1 MEWQQSSVDYE
12 SAFSEAQKWIEAVTQ
27 KRFGSSNFRSSLE
40 NGVLLCDLI
49 NNIKPGIIKK
59 LNRLSTPIAG
69 LDNLNIFLKACGV
82 VGLNQAQL
90 FHPGDLQDLSTRVTV
105 KHQESS
111 RRLKNVLITLYWLSR
126 KAYADPFYNGPYL
139 KLKAFEGLLGK
150 TLHKALEDYTS
161 LQGSARNGWY
171 SEKEELL
178 PLTGHKREDSLD
190 SLDSLDSRTYST
202 SSDTI
207 LKGSSEGCGSDPE
220 ADLSFTMSESKEY
233 RRSLVVTPKTTTQFN
248 QFLPS
253 RDKQSGHVPAP
264 LRKKRVERNDDNRQ
278 SWGAPLY
285 TDEDGNFA
293 SQVRAGSD
301 PSSVTDLKSQ
311 SPHLSRA
318 YDYESTDSDVDRPDP
333 DVVLD
338 DLASRRFH
346 SPTPLAPTN
355 FAIPIHPLGA
365 AAIPRTNRPRVT
377 VTNAPQQTL
386 TRLSTQSQTYTRPGS
401 AGLCIYDDSEE
412 DDDEFGYADPVQDD
426 LYARK
431 VGLTP
436 QPSANLYFDQFLPKF
451 WTQEEDAHIKKIKLG
466 SQRRPWYRKIQGF
479 RSVSHPRSGSSSE
492 DSDGDINP
500 WHSLPSLSRTQSE
513 PPPSHSHSPEG
524 HTHSSLTTTASSQT
538 QPLMVAYQSVGLPRI
553 EAPDFWPRPDPTSGP
568 RLLKCEKHTLLGREH
583 PNDPYNVSAD
593 ILPDL
598 ENDDMFT
605 RRTKTFQSSDDLAK
619 LKYGHFLV
627 PRRRPATDV
636 TVVTPHREGEPVYP
650 DIEKD
655 DVVFRRVQQ
664 QIHQRPLSGAP
675 DNYHPVPIPEP
686 WTLPPKLQAKLM
698 CAPYEPTQRQPKPAT
713 KPEVQLKTD
722 DMLLRKLKA
731 LNTQGIANPGA
742 SQNVA
747 VTQKGPSFPSSC
759 SEEDLQKWQ
768 AIREASRVRY
778 RKRLMV
784 ERLLQE
790 TSSTDGSQSVSDIT
804 EQMNL
809 SNLSRE
815 LRFEELRKMREQMK
829 ENEEQWQDDLSRW
842 KNKRRSVN
850 SDIVKKKEERDQID
864 QITSTSSSRRSKTFS
879 EMQDERESRGQS
891 NRNSFNFSSDD
902 VFEEPVPRRRTL
914 QQRSYTIDTPYA
926 PTDKPSAPSVPS
938 LMEEEPVA
946 GTLASDQTDL
956 PTKRDYSSTRNTTNS
971 VQESQTT
978 TRSLL
983 DDPAPVISGSN
994 TSLLKP
1000 ISPIKPTSESKRS
1013 TTSTVLNSSQQSKSI
1028 NSTTPVETNSS
1039 SISFVSKT
1047 SSMETKQPG
1056 SDRVSA
1062 FLPKSYQRSDSSRL
1076 TSVVTPRPFGTQA
1089 NRVTSLPRTFMV
1101 EDSHKRMNGEKDSLK
1116 KPAVPSRYAQFAT
1129 EDENLS
1135 QGSPVQSSNEEEE
1148 EERSAAQTP
1157 SPVPPVNRVT
1167 PLSPPNEVRQG
1178 DYSDMRISLNQKPNS
1193 SQDFGLQTNWDSTGV
1208 RVQSVVP
1215 GSPAE
1220 HCQVKVGDEVLTVNG
1235 HRVADMSYNEWKN
1248 SMDEALKQGALLMD
1262 VRRQGR
1268 NSWGRDQPSLPFK
1281 SHKTINLTSLD
1292 PLGSSEKR
1300 LSANLDFTSHQKD
1313 TIVKTVN
1320 VSSQS
1325 ANNYGSNGMNGGFSE
1340 DSETV
1345 NNKESISL
1353 KNLKRRSEFF
1363 EQGSAGLSVSSL
1375 VYLCG
1380 GSETATSNL
1389 PMPSITTSSTR
1400 WSLDPEDE
1408 RRRQEKWQKEQ
1419 ERLLQEKY
1427 KKDQEKL
1434 EEEWKKA
1441 QKDFTSNSK
1450 NEKYETEV
1458 QEASRL
1464 AQEEERK
1471 RRDQERQHLEEE
1483 RRKREEQQRLEQ
1495 ERKKR
1500 EEEVRLRQEAER
1512 KRREAERRQQEEQDK
1527 VDTFG
1532 YTNAYRELS
1541 YSHRS
1546 LSKSTPE
1553 LDEAKPD
1560 IKGVYSRHRGLAS
1573 WLLEEELRRKKNRQ
1587 LTASELELERRNIV
1601 NAMKYRNPERAGSLS
1616 EVGKDYKK
1624 EPQSYAEVERQQIIQ
1639 EMKKKTP
1646 LNTDSSWIRQQSLS
1660 SNTAKQPANLPMR
1673 RGESLDNLD
1682 VPCSSWRSSWAPGST
1697 SSIPDYSRPYS
1708 ALSSSSS
1715 NHSGRPGSAAFQTS
1729 QSMSS
1734 FRQSWSPSTPP
1745 TATSPD
1751 PESKAPLRNKSVSGR
1766 KICSFCN
1773 TPLGKGAAMII
1784 ESLGLCFHLTC
1795 FKCIGCKSE
1804 LGGSEAG
1811 AEVRIRNQ
1819 QLYCNTCYMRLKTG
1833 QPTAM

>member
-1 MEWQQSSVDYE
+1 MDRGSHSEEVWEQSFPEFSREWSSV
-12 SAFSEAQKWIEAVTQ
+12 V
-27 KRFGSSNFRSSLE
+27 
-40 NGVLLCDLI
+40 LI

-82 VGLNQAQL
+82 LGLNQAQL
-90 FHPGDLQDLSTRVTV
+90 FHPGDLQDLSTRGTV
-105 KHQESS
+105 KYQESS
-111 RRLKNVLITLYWLSR
+111 RRLKNVLITLYWLGR
-126 KAYADPFYNGPYL
+126 KAYADPLYNGPYL

-150 TLHKALEDYTS
+150 TLYKALEDYTS

-178 PLTGHKREDSLD
+178 LLTGHKREDSLD
-190 SLDSLDSRTYST
+190 SLDSLDSRTYSI
-202 SSDTI
+202 SSDTT

-253 RDKQSGHVPAP
+253 KDKQSGHVPAP

-293 SQVRAGSD
+293 
-301 PSSVTDLKSQ
+301 
-311 SPHLSRA
+311 
-318 YDYESTDSDVDRPDP
+318 
-333 DVVLD
+333 
-338 DLASRRFH
+338 
-346 SPTPLAPTN
+346 
-355 FAIPIHPLGA
+355 
-365 AAIPRTNRPRVT
+365 
-377 VTNAPQQTL
+377 
-386 TRLSTQSQTYTRPGS
+386 
-401 AGLCIYDDSEE
+401 
-412 DDDEFGYADPVQDD
+412 
-426 LYARK
+426 
-431 VGLTP
+431 
-436 QPSANLYFDQFLPKF
+436 
-451 WTQEEDAHIKKIKLG
+451 
-466 SQRRPWYRKIQGF
+466 
-479 RSVSHPRSGSSSE
+479 
-492 DSDGDINP
+492 
-500 WHSLPSLSRTQSE
+500 
-513 PPPSHSHSPEG
+513 
-524 HTHSSLTTTASSQT
+524 
-538 QPLMVAYQSVGLPRI
+538 
-553 EAPDFWPRPDPTSGP
+553 
-568 RLLKCEKHTLLGREH
+568 
-583 PNDPYNVSAD
+583 
-593 ILPDL
+593 
-598 ENDDMFT
+598 
-605 RRTKTFQSSDDLAK
+605 
-619 LKYGHFLV
+619 
-627 PRRRPATDV
+627 
-636 TVVTPHREGEPVYP
+636 
-650 DIEKD
+650 
-655 DVVFRRVQQ
+655 
-664 QIHQRPLSGAP
+664 
-675 DNYHPVPIPEP
+675 
-686 WTLPPKLQAKLM
+686 
-698 CAPYEPTQRQPKPAT
+698 
-713 KPEVQLKTD
+713 
-722 DMLLRKLKA
+722 
-731 LNTQGIANPGA
+731 
-742 SQNVA
+742 
-747 VTQKGPSFPSSC
+747 
-759 SEEDLQKWQ
+759 
-768 AIREASRVRY
+768 
-778 RKRLMV
+778 
-784 ERLLQE
+784 RLLQE
-790 TSSTDGSQSVSDIT
+790 ASSTDGSQSVGDIT

-809 SNLSRE
+809 SNLNRE

-829 ENEEQWQDDLSRW
+829 ENEEQWQNDLSRW
-842 KNKRRSVN
+842 KSKRRSVN
-850 SDIVKKKEERDQID
+850 SDIVKKKEEREEID
-864 QITSTSSSRRSKTFS
+864 QITSTSNFRRSKTFS
-879 EMQDERESRGQS
+879 EMQDERESRGQT

-938 LMEEEPVA
+938 LMEEEPIA
-946 GTLASDQTDL
+946 GTLASEQTDL
-956 PTKRDYSSTRNTTNS
+956 PTKRDNSGTRYTTNS

-978 TRSLL
+978 TQSLL

-1000 ISPIKPTSESKRS
+1000 TSPIKPTASKR
-1013 TTSTVLNSSQQSKSI
+1013 TITSTVLNSSQQSKSI
-1028 NSTTPVETNSS
+1028 DSTKPVENNSS
-1039 SISFVSKT
+1039 SISFVNKT

-1056 SDRVSA
+1056 SDQVSA
-1062 FLPKSYQRSDSSRL
+1062 FLPRSYRGSDSSRL

-1101 EDSHKRMNGEKDSLK
+1101 EDSHKRMNGERDSLK
-1116 KPAVPSRYAQFAT
+1116 KPAVPSRYAQFAL

-1157 SPVPPVNRVT
+1157 SPVPPINRVS
-1167 PLSPPNEVRQG
+1167 PLSTPNEG

-1208 RVQSVVP
+1208 RVLSVVP

-1248 SMDEALKQGALLMD
+1248 SMDVALKQGSLLMD
-1262 VRRQGR
+1262 VRRQGG
-1268 NSWGRDQPSLPFK
+1268 NNWGRDQPSLPFK

-1313 TIVKTVN
+1313 TIVQTVN

-1325 ANNYGSNGMNGGFSE
+1325 ANNYGSNGMNGGFRE
-1340 DSETV
+1340 DSETK

-1363 EQGSAGLSVSSL
+1363 EQGSTGLSVSSL

-1380 GSETATSNL
+1380 GSETEISNL
-1389 PMPSITTSSTR
+1389 PVPSITTSSTR
-1400 WSLDPEDE
+1400 WSWDQEDE

-1441 QKDFTSNSK
+1441 QKDFALSSK

-1471 RRDQERQHLEEE
+1471 RREQERQHLEEE
-1483 RRKREEQQRLEQ
+1483 RRKREAQQRLED

-1512 KRREAERRQQEEQDK
+1512 KRREEERRQQEEQDK
-1527 VDTFG
+1527 MDTFG

-1553 LDEAKPD
+1553 LDEPKPD
-1560 IKGVYSRHRGLAS
+1560 IKGVYSRHRGLAG
-1573 WLLEEELRRKKNRQ
+1573 WLLEEELRRKNSHQ
-1587 LTASELELERRNIV
+1587 VTANELELERRNIV

-1624 EPQSYAEVERQQIIQ
+1624 EPQSYAEVERQQII
-1639 EMKKKTP
+1639 EDMKKKTP

-1660 SNTAKQPANLPMR
+1660 SNTAKQPVNLAMR

-1682 VPCSSWRSSWAPGST
+1682 VPRPSWRSSWAPGST

-1734 FRQSWSPSTPP
+1734 LRQSWSPSTPP
-1745 TATSPD
+1745 SATSPD
-1751 PESKAPLRNKSVSGR
+1751 PESKAPPRNKSVSGR
-1766 KICSFCN
+1766 KICSFCK

>member
-1 MEWQQSSVDYE
+1 MDWRQQSSVDYE
-12 SAFSEAQKWIEAVTQ
+12 SAFSEAQRWIEAVTQ
-27 KRFGSSNFRSSLE
+27 KRFGSSHFRSSLE

-82 VGLNQAQL
+82 LGLNQAQL
-90 FHPGDLQDLSTRVTV
+90 FHPGDLQDLSTRGTV
-105 KHQESS
+105 KYQESS
-111 RRLKNVLITLYWLSR
+111 RRLKNVLITLYWLGR
-126 KAYADPFYNGPYL
+126 KAYADPLYNGPYL

-150 TLHKALEDYTS
+150 TLYKALEDYTS

-178 PLTGHKREDSLD
+178 LLTGHKREDSLD
-190 SLDSLDSRTYST
+190 SLDSLDSRTYSI
-202 SSDTI
+202 SSDTT

-253 RDKQSGHVPAP
+253 KDKQSGHVPAP

-293 SQVRAGSD
+293 
-301 PSSVTDLKSQ
+301 
-311 SPHLSRA
+311 
-318 YDYESTDSDVDRPDP
+318 
-333 DVVLD
+333 
-338 DLASRRFH
+338 
-346 SPTPLAPTN
+346 
-355 FAIPIHPLGA
+355 
-365 AAIPRTNRPRVT
+365 
-377 VTNAPQQTL
+377 
-386 TRLSTQSQTYTRPGS
+386 
-401 AGLCIYDDSEE
+401 
-412 DDDEFGYADPVQDD
+412 
-426 LYARK
+426 
-431 VGLTP
+431 
-436 QPSANLYFDQFLPKF
+436 
-451 WTQEEDAHIKKIKLG
+451 
-466 SQRRPWYRKIQGF
+466 
-479 RSVSHPRSGSSSE
+479 
-492 DSDGDINP
+492 
-500 WHSLPSLSRTQSE
+500 
-513 PPPSHSHSPEG
+513 
-524 HTHSSLTTTASSQT
+524 
-538 QPLMVAYQSVGLPRI
+538 
-553 EAPDFWPRPDPTSGP
+553 
-568 RLLKCEKHTLLGREH
+568 
-583 PNDPYNVSAD
+583 
-593 ILPDL
+593 
-598 ENDDMFT
+598 
-605 RRTKTFQSSDDLAK
+605 
-619 LKYGHFLV
+619 
-627 PRRRPATDV
+627 
-636 TVVTPHREGEPVYP
+636 
-650 DIEKD
+650 
-655 DVVFRRVQQ
+655 
-664 QIHQRPLSGAP
+664 
-675 DNYHPVPIPEP
+675 
-686 WTLPPKLQAKLM
+686 
-698 CAPYEPTQRQPKPAT
+698 
-713 KPEVQLKTD
+713 
-722 DMLLRKLKA
+722 
-731 LNTQGIANPGA
+731 
-742 SQNVA
+742 
-747 VTQKGPSFPSSC
+747 
-759 SEEDLQKWQ
+759 
-768 AIREASRVRY
+768 
-778 RKRLMV
+778 
-784 ERLLQE
+784 RLLQE
-790 TSSTDGSQSVSDIT
+790 ASSTDGSQSVGDIT

-809 SNLSRE
+809 SNLNRE

-829 ENEEQWQDDLSRW
+829 ENEEQWQNDLSRW
-842 KNKRRSVN
+842 KSKRRSVN
-850 SDIVKKKEERDQID
+850 SDIVKKKEEREEID
-864 QITSTSSSRRSKTFS
+864 QITSTSNFRRSKTFS
-879 EMQDERESRGQS
+879 EMQDERESRGQT

-938 LMEEEPVA
+938 LMEEEPIA
-946 GTLASDQTDL
+946 GTLASEQTDL
-956 PTKRDYSSTRNTTNS
+956 PTKRDNSGTRYTTNS

-978 TRSLL
+978 TQSLL

-1000 ISPIKPTSESKRS
+1000 TSPIKPTASKR
-1013 TTSTVLNSSQQSKSI
+1013 TITSTVLNSSQQSKSI
-1028 NSTTPVETNSS
+1028 DSTKPVENNSS
-1039 SISFVSKT
+1039 SISFVNKT

-1056 SDRVSA
+1056 SDQVSA
-1062 FLPKSYQRSDSSRL
+1062 FLPRSYRGSDSSRL

-1101 EDSHKRMNGEKDSLK
+1101 EDSHKRMNGERDSLK
-1116 KPAVPSRYAQFAT
+1116 KPAVPSRYAQFAL

-1157 SPVPPVNRVT
+1157 SPVPPINRVS
-1167 PLSPPNEVRQG
+1167 PLSTPNEG

-1208 RVQSVVP
+1208 RVLSVVP

-1248 SMDEALKQGALLMD
+1248 SMDVALKQGSLLMD
-1262 VRRQGR
+1262 VRRQGG
-1268 NSWGRDQPSLPFK
+1268 NS
-1281 SHKTINLTSLD
+1281 
-1292 PLGSSEKR
+1292 SSEKR

-1313 TIVKTVN
+1313 TIVQTVN

-1325 ANNYGSNGMNGGFSE
+1325 ANNYGSNGMNGGFRE
-1340 DSETV
+1340 DSETK

-1363 EQGSAGLSVSSL
+1363 EQGSTGLSVSSL

-1380 GSETATSNL
+1380 GSETEISNL
-1389 PMPSITTSSTR
+1389 PVPSITTSSTR
-1400 WSLDPEDE
+1400 WSWDQEDE

-1441 QKDFTSNSK
+1441 QKDFALSSK

-1471 RRDQERQHLEEE
+1471 RREQERQHLEEE
-1483 RRKREEQQRLEQ
+1483 RRKREAQQRLED

-1512 KRREAERRQQEEQDK
+1512 KRREEERRQQEEQDK
-1527 VDTFG
+1527 MDTFG

-1553 LDEAKPD
+1553 LDEPKPD
-1560 IKGVYSRHRGLAS
+1560 IKGVYSRHRGLAG
-1573 WLLEEELRRKKNRQ
+1573 WLLEEELRRKNSHQ
-1587 LTASELELERRNIV
+1587 VTANELELERRNIV

-1624 EPQSYAEVERQQIIQ
+1624 EPQSYAEVERQQII
-1639 EMKKKTP
+1639 EDMKKKTP

-1660 SNTAKQPANLPMR
+1660 SNTAKQPVNLAMR

-1682 VPCSSWRSSWAPGST
+1682 VPRPSWRSSWAPGST

-1734 FRQSWSPSTPP
+1734 LRQSWSPSTPP
-1745 TATSPD
+1745 SATSPD
-1751 PESKAPLRNKSVSGR
+1751 PESKAPPRNKSVSGR
-1766 KICSFCN
+1766 KICSFCK

>member
-1 MEWQQSSVDYE
+1 MDWRQQSSVDYE
-12 SAFSEAQKWIEAVTQ
+12 SAFSEAQRWIEAVTQ
-27 KRFGSSNFRSSLE
+27 KRFGSSHFRSSLE

-82 VGLNQAQL
+82 LGLNQAQL
-90 FHPGDLQDLSTRVTV
+90 FHPGDLQDLSTRGTV
-105 KHQESS
+105 KYQESS
-111 RRLKNVLITLYWLSR
+111 RRLKNVLITLYWLGR
-126 KAYADPFYNGPYL
+126 KAYADPLYNGPYL

-150 TLHKALEDYTS
+150 TLYKALEDYTS

-178 PLTGHKREDSLD
+178 LLTGHKREDSLD
-190 SLDSLDSRTYST
+190 SLDSLDSRTYSI
-202 SSDTI
+202 SSDTT

-253 RDKQSGHVPAP
+253 KDKQSGHVPAP

-293 SQVRAGSD
+293 
-301 PSSVTDLKSQ
+301 
-311 SPHLSRA
+311 
-318 YDYESTDSDVDRPDP
+318 
-333 DVVLD
+333 
-338 DLASRRFH
+338 
-346 SPTPLAPTN
+346 
-355 FAIPIHPLGA
+355 
-365 AAIPRTNRPRVT
+365 
-377 VTNAPQQTL
+377 
-386 TRLSTQSQTYTRPGS
+386 
-401 AGLCIYDDSEE
+401 
-412 DDDEFGYADPVQDD
+412 
-426 LYARK
+426 
-431 VGLTP
+431 
-436 QPSANLYFDQFLPKF
+436 
-451 WTQEEDAHIKKIKLG
+451 
-466 SQRRPWYRKIQGF
+466 
-479 RSVSHPRSGSSSE
+479 
-492 DSDGDINP
+492 
-500 WHSLPSLSRTQSE
+500 
-513 PPPSHSHSPEG
+513 
-524 HTHSSLTTTASSQT
+524 
-538 QPLMVAYQSVGLPRI
+538 
-553 EAPDFWPRPDPTSGP
+553 
-568 RLLKCEKHTLLGREH
+568 
-583 PNDPYNVSAD
+583 
-593 ILPDL
+593 
-598 ENDDMFT
+598 
-605 RRTKTFQSSDDLAK
+605 
-619 LKYGHFLV
+619 
-627 PRRRPATDV
+627 
-636 TVVTPHREGEPVYP
+636 
-650 DIEKD
+650 
-655 DVVFRRVQQ
+655 
-664 QIHQRPLSGAP
+664 
-675 DNYHPVPIPEP
+675 
-686 WTLPPKLQAKLM
+686 
-698 CAPYEPTQRQPKPAT
+698 
-713 KPEVQLKTD
+713 
-722 DMLLRKLKA
+722 
-731 LNTQGIANPGA
+731 
-742 SQNVA
+742 
-747 VTQKGPSFPSSC
+747 
-759 SEEDLQKWQ
+759 
-768 AIREASRVRY
+768 
-778 RKRLMV
+778 
-784 ERLLQE
+784 RLLQE
-790 TSSTDGSQSVSDIT
+790 ASSTDGSQSVGDIT

-809 SNLSRE
+809 SNLNRE

-829 ENEEQWQDDLSRW
+829 ENEEQWQNDLSRW
-842 KNKRRSVN
+842 KSKRRSVN
-850 SDIVKKKEERDQID
+850 SDIVKKKEEREEID
-864 QITSTSSSRRSKTFS
+864 QITSTSNFRRSKTFS
-879 EMQDERESRGQS
+879 EMQDERESRGQT

-938 LMEEEPVA
+938 LMEEEPIA
-946 GTLASDQTDL
+946 GTLASEQTDL
-956 PTKRDYSSTRNTTNS
+956 PTKRDNSGTRYTTNS

-978 TRSLL
+978 TQSLL

-1000 ISPIKPTSESKRS
+1000 TSPIKPTASKR
-1013 TTSTVLNSSQQSKSI
+1013 TITSTVLNSSQQSKSI
-1028 NSTTPVETNSS
+1028 DSTKPVENNSS
-1039 SISFVSKT
+1039 SISFVNKT

-1056 SDRVSA
+1056 SDQVSA
-1062 FLPKSYQRSDSSRL
+1062 FLPRSYRGSDSSRL

-1101 EDSHKRMNGEKDSLK
+1101 EDSHKRMNGERDSLK
-1116 KPAVPSRYAQFAT
+1116 KPAVPSRYAQFAL

-1157 SPVPPVNRVT
+1157 SPVPPINRVS
-1167 PLSPPNEVRQG
+1167 PLSTPNEG

-1208 RVQSVVP
+1208 RVLSVVP

-1248 SMDEALKQGALLMD
+1248 SMDVALKQGSLLMD
-1262 VRRQGR
+1262 VRRQGG
-1268 NSWGRDQPSLPFK
+1268 NNWGRDQPSLPFK

-1313 TIVKTVN
+1313 TIVQTVN

-1325 ANNYGSNGMNGGFSE
+1325 ANNYGSNGMNGGFRE
-1340 DSETV
+1340 DSETK

-1363 EQGSAGLSVSSL
+1363 EQGSTGLSVSSL

-1380 GSETATSNL
+1380 GSETEISNL
-1389 PMPSITTSSTR
+1389 PVPSITTSSTR
-1400 WSLDPEDE
+1400 WSWDQEDE

-1441 QKDFTSNSK
+1441 QKDFALSSK

-1471 RRDQERQHLEEE
+1471 RREQERQHLEEE
-1483 RRKREEQQRLEQ
+1483 RRKREAQQRLED

-1512 KRREAERRQQEEQDK
+1512 KRREEERRQQEEQ
-1527 VDTFG
+1527 
-1532 YTNAYRELS
+1532 E
-1541 YSHRS
+1541 S

-1553 LDEAKPD
+1553 LDEPKPD
-1560 IKGVYSRHRGLAS
+1560 IKGVYSRHRGLAG
-1573 WLLEEELRRKKNRQ
+1573 WLLEEELRRKNSHQ
-1587 LTASELELERRNIV
+1587 VTANELELERRNIV

-1624 EPQSYAEVERQQIIQ
+1624 EPQSYAEVERQQII
-1639 EMKKKTP
+1639 EDMKKKTP

-1660 SNTAKQPANLPMR
+1660 SNTAKQPVNLAMR

-1682 VPCSSWRSSWAPGST
+1682 VPRPSWRSSWAPGST

-1734 FRQSWSPSTPP
+1734 LRQSWSPSTPP
-1745 TATSPD
+1745 SATSPD
-1751 PESKAPLRNKSVSGR
+1751 PESKAPPRNKSVSGR
-1766 KICSFCN
+1766 KICSFCK

>member
-1 MEWQQSSVDYE
+1 MDWRQQSSVDYE
-12 SAFSEAQKWIEAVTQ
+12 SAFSEAQRWIEAVTQ
-27 KRFGSSNFRSSLE
+27 KRFGSSHFRSSLE

-82 VGLNQAQL
+82 LGLNQAQL
-90 FHPGDLQDLSTRVTV
+90 FHPGDLQDLSTRGTV
-105 KHQESS
+105 KYQESS
-111 RRLKNVLITLYWLSR
+111 RRLKNVLITLYWLGR
-126 KAYADPFYNGPYL
+126 KAYADPLYNGPYL

-150 TLHKALEDYTS
+150 TLYKALEDYTS

-178 PLTGHKREDSLD
+178 LLTGHKREDSLD
-190 SLDSLDSRTYST
+190 SLDSLDSRTYSI
-202 SSDTI
+202 SSDTT

-253 RDKQSGHVPAP
+253 KDKQSGHVPAP

-293 SQVRAGSD
+293 
-301 PSSVTDLKSQ
+301 
-311 SPHLSRA
+311 
-318 YDYESTDSDVDRPDP
+318 
-333 DVVLD
+333 
-338 DLASRRFH
+338 
-346 SPTPLAPTN
+346 
-355 FAIPIHPLGA
+355 
-365 AAIPRTNRPRVT
+365 
-377 VTNAPQQTL
+377 
-386 TRLSTQSQTYTRPGS
+386 
-401 AGLCIYDDSEE
+401 
-412 DDDEFGYADPVQDD
+412 
-426 LYARK
+426 
-431 VGLTP
+431 
-436 QPSANLYFDQFLPKF
+436 
-451 WTQEEDAHIKKIKLG
+451 
-466 SQRRPWYRKIQGF
+466 
-479 RSVSHPRSGSSSE
+479 
-492 DSDGDINP
+492 
-500 WHSLPSLSRTQSE
+500 
-513 PPPSHSHSPEG
+513 
-524 HTHSSLTTTASSQT
+524 
-538 QPLMVAYQSVGLPRI
+538 
-553 EAPDFWPRPDPTSGP
+553 
-568 RLLKCEKHTLLGREH
+568 
-583 PNDPYNVSAD
+583 
-593 ILPDL
+593 
-598 ENDDMFT
+598 
-605 RRTKTFQSSDDLAK
+605 
-619 LKYGHFLV
+619 
-627 PRRRPATDV
+627 
-636 TVVTPHREGEPVYP
+636 
-650 DIEKD
+650 
-655 DVVFRRVQQ
+655 
-664 QIHQRPLSGAP
+664 
-675 DNYHPVPIPEP
+675 
-686 WTLPPKLQAKLM
+686 
-698 CAPYEPTQRQPKPAT
+698 
-713 KPEVQLKTD
+713 
-722 DMLLRKLKA
+722 
-731 LNTQGIANPGA
+731 
-742 SQNVA
+742 
-747 VTQKGPSFPSSC
+747 
-759 SEEDLQKWQ
+759 
-768 AIREASRVRY
+768 
-778 RKRLMV
+778 
-784 ERLLQE
+784 RLLQE
-790 TSSTDGSQSVSDIT
+790 ASSTDGSQSVGDIT

-809 SNLSRE
+809 SNLNRE

-829 ENEEQWQDDLSRW
+829 ENEEQWQNDLSRW
-842 KNKRRSVN
+842 KSKRRSVN
-850 SDIVKKKEERDQID
+850 SDIVKKKEEREEID
-864 QITSTSSSRRSKTFS
+864 QITSTSNFRRSKTFS
-879 EMQDERESRGQS
+879 EMQDERESRGQT

-938 LMEEEPVA
+938 LMEEEPIA
-946 GTLASDQTDL
+946 GTLASEQTDL
-956 PTKRDYSSTRNTTNS
+956 PTKRDNSGTRYTTNS

-978 TRSLL
+978 TQSLL

-1000 ISPIKPTSESKRS
+1000 TSPIKPTASKR
-1013 TTSTVLNSSQQSKSI
+1013 TITSTVLNSSQQSKSI
-1028 NSTTPVETNSS
+1028 DSTKPVENNSS
-1039 SISFVSKT
+1039 SISFVNKT

-1056 SDRVSA
+1056 SDQVSA
-1062 FLPKSYQRSDSSRL
+1062 FLPRSYRGSDSSRL

-1101 EDSHKRMNGEKDSLK
+1101 EDSHKRMNGERDSLK
-1116 KPAVPSRYAQFAT
+1116 KPAVPSRYAQFAL

-1157 SPVPPVNRVT
+1157 SPVPPINRVS
-1167 PLSPPNEVRQG
+1167 PLSTPNEG

-1208 RVQSVVP
+1208 RVLSVVP

-1248 SMDEALKQGALLMD
+1248 SMDVALKQGSLLMD
-1262 VRRQGR
+1262 VRRQGG
-1268 NSWGRDQPSLPFK
+1268 NNWGRDQPSLPFK

-1313 TIVKTVN
+1313 TIVQTVN

-1325 ANNYGSNGMNGGFSE
+1325 ANNYGSNGMNGGFRE
-1340 DSETV
+1340 DSETK

-1363 EQGSAGLSVSSL
+1363 EQGSTGLSVSSL

-1380 GSETATSNL
+1380 GSETEISNL
-1389 PMPSITTSSTR
+1389 PVPSITTSSTR
-1400 WSLDPEDE
+1400 WSWDQEDE

-1441 QKDFTSNSK
+1441 QKDFALSSK

-1471 RRDQERQHLEEE
+1471 RREQERQHLEEE
-1483 RRKREEQQRLEQ
+1483 RRKREAQQRLED

-1512 KRREAERRQQEEQDK
+1512 KRREEERRQQEEQ
-1527 VDTFG
+1527 
-1532 YTNAYRELS
+1532 E
-1541 YSHRS
+1541 S

-1553 LDEAKPD
+1553 LDEPKPD
-1560 IKGVYSRHRGLAS
+1560 IK
-1573 WLLEEELRRKKNRQ
+1573 
-1587 LTASELELERRNIV
+1587 
-1601 NAMKYRNPERAGSLS
+1601 AGSLS

-1624 EPQSYAEVERQQIIQ
+1624 EPQSYAEVERQQII
-1639 EMKKKTP
+1639 EDMKKKTP

-1660 SNTAKQPANLPMR
+1660 SNTAKQPVNLAMR

-1682 VPCSSWRSSWAPGST
+1682 VPRPSWRSSWAPGST

-1734 FRQSWSPSTPP
+1734 LRQSWSPSTPP
-1745 TATSPD
+1745 SATSPD
-1751 PESKAPLRNKSVSGR
+1751 PESKAPPRNKSVSGR
-1766 KICSFCN
+1766 KICSFCK

>member
-1 MEWQQSSVDYE
+1 MDWRQQSSVDYE
-12 SAFSEAQKWIEAVTQ
+12 SAFSEAQRWIEAVTQ
-27 KRFGSSNFRSSLE
+27 KRFGSSHFRSSLE

-82 VGLNQAQL
+82 LGLNQAQL
-90 FHPGDLQDLSTRVTV
+90 FHPGDLQDLSTRGTV
-105 KHQESS
+105 KYQESS
-111 RRLKNVLITLYWLSR
+111 RRLKNVLITLYWLGR
-126 KAYADPFYNGPYL
+126 KAYADPLYNGPYL

-150 TLHKALEDYTS
+150 TLYKALEDYTS

-178 PLTGHKREDSLD
+178 LLTGHKREDSLD
-190 SLDSLDSRTYST
+190 SLDSLDSRTYSI
-202 SSDTI
+202 SSDTT

-253 RDKQSGHVPAP
+253 KDKQSGHVPAP

-293 SQVRAGSD
+293 
-301 PSSVTDLKSQ
+301 
-311 SPHLSRA
+311 
-318 YDYESTDSDVDRPDP
+318 
-333 DVVLD
+333 
-338 DLASRRFH
+338 
-346 SPTPLAPTN
+346 
-355 FAIPIHPLGA
+355 
-365 AAIPRTNRPRVT
+365 
-377 VTNAPQQTL
+377 
-386 TRLSTQSQTYTRPGS
+386 
-401 AGLCIYDDSEE
+401 
-412 DDDEFGYADPVQDD
+412 
-426 LYARK
+426 
-431 VGLTP
+431 
-436 QPSANLYFDQFLPKF
+436 
-451 WTQEEDAHIKKIKLG
+451 
-466 SQRRPWYRKIQGF
+466 
-479 RSVSHPRSGSSSE
+479 
-492 DSDGDINP
+492 
-500 WHSLPSLSRTQSE
+500 
-513 PPPSHSHSPEG
+513 
-524 HTHSSLTTTASSQT
+524 
-538 QPLMVAYQSVGLPRI
+538 
-553 EAPDFWPRPDPTSGP
+553 
-568 RLLKCEKHTLLGREH
+568 
-583 PNDPYNVSAD
+583 
-593 ILPDL
+593 
-598 ENDDMFT
+598 
-605 RRTKTFQSSDDLAK
+605 
-619 LKYGHFLV
+619 
-627 PRRRPATDV
+627 
-636 TVVTPHREGEPVYP
+636 
-650 DIEKD
+650 
-655 DVVFRRVQQ
+655 
-664 QIHQRPLSGAP
+664 
-675 DNYHPVPIPEP
+675 
-686 WTLPPKLQAKLM
+686 
-698 CAPYEPTQRQPKPAT
+698 
-713 KPEVQLKTD
+713 
-722 DMLLRKLKA
+722 
-731 LNTQGIANPGA
+731 
-742 SQNVA
+742 
-747 VTQKGPSFPSSC
+747 
-759 SEEDLQKWQ
+759 
-768 AIREASRVRY
+768 
-778 RKRLMV
+778 
-784 ERLLQE
+784 RLLQE
-790 TSSTDGSQSVSDIT
+790 ASSTDGSQSVGDIT

-809 SNLSRE
+809 SNLNRE

-829 ENEEQWQDDLSRW
+829 ENEEQWQNDLSRW
-842 KNKRRSVN
+842 KSKRRSVN
-850 SDIVKKKEERDQID
+850 SDIVKKKEEREEID
-864 QITSTSSSRRSKTFS
+864 QITSTSNFRRSKTFS
-879 EMQDERESRGQS
+879 EMQDERESRGQT

-938 LMEEEPVA
+938 LMEEEPIA
-946 GTLASDQTDL
+946 GTLASEQTDL
-956 PTKRDYSSTRNTTNS
+956 PTKRDNSGTRYTTNS

-978 TRSLL
+978 TQSLL

-1000 ISPIKPTSESKRS
+1000 TSPIKPTASKR
-1013 TTSTVLNSSQQSKSI
+1013 TITSTVLNSSQQSKSI
-1028 NSTTPVETNSS
+1028 DSTKPVENNSS
-1039 SISFVSKT
+1039 SISFVNKT

-1056 SDRVSA
+1056 SDQVSA
-1062 FLPKSYQRSDSSRL
+1062 FLPRSYRGSDSSRL

-1101 EDSHKRMNGEKDSLK
+1101 EDSHKRMNGERDSLK
-1116 KPAVPSRYAQFAT
+1116 KPAVPSRYAQFAL

-1157 SPVPPVNRVT
+1157 SPVPPINRVS
-1167 PLSPPNEVRQG
+1167 PLSTPNEG

-1208 RVQSVVP
+1208 RVLSVVP

-1248 SMDEALKQGALLMD
+1248 SMDVALKQGSLLMD
-1262 VRRQGR
+1262 VRRQGG
-1268 NSWGRDQPSLPFK
+1268 NNWGRDQPSLPFK

-1313 TIVKTVN
+1313 TIVQTVN

-1325 ANNYGSNGMNGGFSE
+1325 ANNYGSNGMNGGFRE
-1340 DSETV
+1340 DSETK

-1363 EQGSAGLSVSSL
+1363 EQGSTGLSVSSL

-1380 GSETATSNL
+1380 GSETEISNL
-1389 PMPSITTSSTR
+1389 PVPSITTSSTR
-1400 WSLDPEDE
+1400 WSWDQEDE

-1441 QKDFTSNSK
+1441 QKDFALSSK

-1471 RRDQERQHLEEE
+1471 RREQERQHLEEE
-1483 RRKREEQQRLEQ
+1483 RRKREAQQRLED

-1512 KRREAERRQQEEQDK
+1512 KRREEERRQQEEQDK
-1527 VDTFG
+1527 MDTFG

-1553 LDEAKPD
+1553 LDEPKPD
-1560 IKGVYSRHRGLAS
+1560 IKGVYSRHRGLAG
-1573 WLLEEELRRKKNRQ
+1573 WLLEEELRRKNSHQ
-1587 LTASELELERRNIV
+1587 VTANELELERRNIV

-1624 EPQSYAEVERQQIIQ
+1624 EPQSYAEVERQQII
-1639 EMKKKTP
+1639 EDMKKKTP

-1660 SNTAKQPANLPMR
+1660 SNTAKQPVNLAMR

-1682 VPCSSWRSSWAPGST
+1682 VPRPSWRSSWAPGST

-1734 FRQSWSPSTPP
+1734 LRQSWSPSTPP
-1745 TATSPD
+1745 SATSPD
-1751 PESKAPLRNKSVSGR
+1751 PESKAPPRNKSVSGR
-1766 KICSFCN
+1766 KICSFCK

>member
-1 MEWQQSSVDYE
+1 MDWRQQSSVDYE
-12 SAFSEAQKWIEAVTQ
+12 SAFSEAQRWIEAVTQ
-27 KRFGSSNFRSSLE
+27 KRFGSSHFRSSLE

-82 VGLNQAQL
+82 LGLNQAQL
-90 FHPGDLQDLSTRVTV
+90 FTPGDLQDLSTRGTV

-111 RRLKNVLITLYWLSR
+111 RKLKN
-126 KAYADPFYNGPYL
+126 P
-139 KLKAFEGLLGK
+139 
-150 TLHKALEDYTS
+150 LEDYTS
-161 LQGSARNGWY
+161 LQGSARNVWY

-178 PLTGHKREDSLD
+178 LLTGHKREDSLD
-190 SLDSLDSRTYST
+190 SLDSLDSRTYSI
-202 SSDTI
+202 SSDTT

-253 RDKQSGHVPAP
+253 KDKQSGHVPAP

-301 PSSVTDLKSQ
+301 PSSVTDLKSL

-346 SPTPLAPTN
+346 SPTPFAPTN
-355 FAIPIHPLGA
+355 FAIPINPLGA
-365 AAIPRTNRPRVT
+365 AAIPRTNIT
-377 VTNAPQQTL
+377 VTNVPQQTL

-436 QPSANLYFDQFLPKF
+436 HPSANVYFDKFLPKF
-451 WTQEEDAHIKKIKLG
+451 WTPEEDAHFKKIKLG

-479 RSVSHPRSGSSSE
+479 SRPRSGSSSD
-492 DSDGDINP
+492 DSDGDVNP
-500 WHSLPSLSRTQSE
+500 WHSLPSFSRTQSD
-513 PPPSHSHSPEG
+513 PPPSHSHSPEV
-524 HTHSSLTTTASSQT
+524 HTHSSLTTAASSQT

-568 RLLKCEKHTLLGREH
+568 RLLKCEKHPLLGREH

-627 PRRRPATDV
+627 HRRRPADDV
-636 TVVTPHREGEPVYP
+636 TVVTPRREGEPVYP
-650 DIEKD
+650 DIQKD
-655 DVVFRRVQQ
+655 DLVFRRVQQ

-698 CAPYEPTQRQPKPAT
+698 CAPYEPTQRQPKPET
-713 KPEVQLKTD
+713 KPGVHLKTD

-742 SQNVA
+742 SQNVE
-747 VTQKGPSFPSSC
+747 VTQKGPSCPSSC

-790 TSSTDGSQSVSDIT
+790 ASSTDGSQSVSDIT

-809 SNLSRE
+809 NNLSRE

-829 ENEEQWQDDLSRW
+829 ENEEKWQNDLSRW

-850 SDIVKKKEERDQID
+850 SDIVKKKEERDEID
-864 QITSTSSSRRSKTFS
+864 QITSTSNFRRSKTFS

-902 VFEEPVPRRRTL
+902 VFEAPVPRRRTL
-914 QQRSYTIDTPYA
+914 QQRSYTVDTPYA

-938 LMEEEPVA
+938 LMEEEPAA
-946 GTLASDQTDL
+946 GTLASEQTDL
-956 PTKRDYSSTRNTTNS
+956 PTKRDYSSTRHTMNS

-978 TRSLL
+978 TQSLL

-1000 ISPIKPTSESKRS
+1000 TSPIKPTESKHS
-1013 TTSTVLNSSQQSKSI
+1013 ITSTVLNSSQQSKSI
-1028 NSTTPVETNSS
+1028 NSTKPVENSS
-1039 SISFVSKT
+1039 SSMSFVNKT

-1056 SDRVSA
+1056 SDQVSA
-1062 FLPKSYQRSDSSRL
+1062 FLPRSYQRSDGSRL

-1089 NRVTSLPRTFMV
+1089 NRVTSLPRTFMG
-1101 EDSHKRMNGEKDSLK
+1101 EDSQKRMNGEKDSLK
-1116 KPAVPSRYAQFAT
+1116 KPAVPSRYAQFAL

-1157 SPVPPVNRVT
+1157 SPVPPINIVT
-1167 PLSPPNEVRQG
+1167 PLSPPNEE

-1208 RVQSVVP
+1208 RVLSVVP

-1220 HCQVKVGDEVLTVNG
+1220 HCQVKVGDKVLTVNG

-1248 SMDEALKQGALLMD
+1248 SMDEALKQGSLLMD
-1262 VRRQGR
+1262 VRRQGG
-1268 NSWGRDQPSLPFK
+1268 NNWGRDQPSLPFK

-1300 LSANLDFTSHQKD
+1300 LNANLDFTSHQKD

-1320 VSSQS
+1320 VTSQS
-1325 ANNYGSNGMNGGFSE
+1325 AN
-1340 DSETV
+1340 
-1345 NNKESISL
+1345 
-1353 KNLKRRSEFF
+1353 
-1363 EQGSAGLSVSSL
+1363 
-1375 VYLCG
+1375 
-1380 GSETATSNL
+1380 L
-1389 PMPSITTSSTR
+1389 PVPSITTSSTR
-1400 WSLDPEDE
+1400 WSWDQEDE
-1408 RRRQEKWQKEQ
+1408 RKRQEKWQKEQ

-1434 EEEWKKA
+1434 EEEWKEA
-1441 QKDFTSNSK
+1441 QKDFALSSK

-1471 RRDQERQHLEEE
+1471 RREQERQHLEEE
-1483 RRKREEQQRLEQ
+1483 RRKREAQQCLED
-1495 ERKKR
+1495 ERKKI

-1512 KRREAERRQQEEQDK
+1512 KRREEERRQQEEQDK

-1553 LDEAKPD
+1553 LDEPKPD
-1560 IKGVYSRHRGLAS
+1560 VKGVYSRHRGLAG
-1573 WLLEEELRRKKNRQ
+1573 WLLEEELRRKNNRQ
-1587 LTASELELERRNIV
+1587 VTASELELERRNIV

-1624 EPQSYAEVERQQIIQ
+1624 EPQSYAEVERQQII
-1639 EMKKKTP
+1639 EDMKKKTP

-1660 SNTAKQPANLPMR
+1660 SNTAKQPVNLAMR

-1682 VPCSSWRSSWAPGST
+1682 VPRSSWRSSWAPGST
-1697 SSIPDYSRPYS
+1697 ASIPDYSRPYS

-1734 FRQSWSPSTPP
+1734 LRQSWSPSTPP
-1745 TATSPD
+1745 SATSPD
-1751 PESKAPLRNKSVSGR
+1751 PESKAPPRNNVLAASLNWGAQKPEPRSEYETNNSIV
-1766 KICSFCN
+1766 
-1773 TPLGKGAAMII
+1773 TPATCDSKLGSPPPCDHTVLHQI
-1784 ESLGLCFHLTC
+1784 EEEAITDQ
-1795 FKCIGCKSE
+1795 E
-1804 LGGSEAG
+1804 L
-1811 AEVRIRNQ
+1811 
-1819 QLYCNTCYMRLKTG
+1819 
-1833 QPTAM
+1833 

>member
-1 MEWQQSSVDYE
+1 MDWRQQSSVDYE
-12 SAFSEAQKWIEAVTQ
+12 SAFSEAQRWIEAVTQ
-27 KRFGSSNFRSSLE
+27 KRFGSSHFRSSLE

-82 VGLNQAQL
+82 LGLNQAQL
-90 FHPGDLQDLSTRVTV
+90 FHPGDLQDLSTRGTV
-105 KHQESS
+105 KYQESS
-111 RRLKNVLITLYWLSR
+111 RRLKNVLITLYWLGR
-126 KAYADPFYNGPYL
+126 KAYADPLYNGPYL

-150 TLHKALEDYTS
+150 TLYKALEDYTS

-178 PLTGHKREDSLD
+178 LLTGHKREDSLD
-190 SLDSLDSRTYST
+190 SLDSLDSRTYSI
-202 SSDTI
+202 SSDTT

-253 RDKQSGHVPAP
+253 KDKQSGHVPAP

-293 SQVRAGSD
+293 
-301 PSSVTDLKSQ
+301 
-311 SPHLSRA
+311 
-318 YDYESTDSDVDRPDP
+318 
-333 DVVLD
+333 
-338 DLASRRFH
+338 
-346 SPTPLAPTN
+346 
-355 FAIPIHPLGA
+355 
-365 AAIPRTNRPRVT
+365 
-377 VTNAPQQTL
+377 
-386 TRLSTQSQTYTRPGS
+386 
-401 AGLCIYDDSEE
+401 
-412 DDDEFGYADPVQDD
+412 
-426 LYARK
+426 
-431 VGLTP
+431 
-436 QPSANLYFDQFLPKF
+436 
-451 WTQEEDAHIKKIKLG
+451 
-466 SQRRPWYRKIQGF
+466 
-479 RSVSHPRSGSSSE
+479 
-492 DSDGDINP
+492 
-500 WHSLPSLSRTQSE
+500 
-513 PPPSHSHSPEG
+513 
-524 HTHSSLTTTASSQT
+524 
-538 QPLMVAYQSVGLPRI
+538 
-553 EAPDFWPRPDPTSGP
+553 
-568 RLLKCEKHTLLGREH
+568 
-583 PNDPYNVSAD
+583 
-593 ILPDL
+593 
-598 ENDDMFT
+598 
-605 RRTKTFQSSDDLAK
+605 
-619 LKYGHFLV
+619 
-627 PRRRPATDV
+627 
-636 TVVTPHREGEPVYP
+636 
-650 DIEKD
+650 
-655 DVVFRRVQQ
+655 
-664 QIHQRPLSGAP
+664 
-675 DNYHPVPIPEP
+675 
-686 WTLPPKLQAKLM
+686 
-698 CAPYEPTQRQPKPAT
+698 
-713 KPEVQLKTD
+713 
-722 DMLLRKLKA
+722 
-731 LNTQGIANPGA
+731 
-742 SQNVA
+742 
-747 VTQKGPSFPSSC
+747 
-759 SEEDLQKWQ
+759 
-768 AIREASRVRY
+768 
-778 RKRLMV
+778 
-784 ERLLQE
+784 RLLQE
-790 TSSTDGSQSVSDIT
+790 ASSTDGSQSVGDIT

-809 SNLSRE
+809 SNLNRE

-829 ENEEQWQDDLSRW
+829 ENEEQWQNDLSRW
-842 KNKRRSVN
+842 KSKRRSVN
-850 SDIVKKKEERDQID
+850 SDIVKKKEEREEID
-864 QITSTSSSRRSKTFS
+864 QITSTSNFRRSKTFS
-879 EMQDERESRGQS
+879 EMQDERESRGQT

-938 LMEEEPVA
+938 LMEEEPIA
-946 GTLASDQTDL
+946 GTLASEQTDL
-956 PTKRDYSSTRNTTNS
+956 PTKRDNSGTRYTTNS

-978 TRSLL
+978 TQSLL

-1000 ISPIKPTSESKRS
+1000 TSPIKPTASKR
-1013 TTSTVLNSSQQSKSI
+1013 TITSTVLNSSQQSKSI
-1028 NSTTPVETNSS
+1028 DSTKPVENNSS
-1039 SISFVSKT
+1039 SISFVNKT

-1056 SDRVSA
+1056 SDQVSA
-1062 FLPKSYQRSDSSRL
+1062 FLPRSYRGSDSSRL

-1101 EDSHKRMNGEKDSLK
+1101 EDSHKRMNGERDSLK
-1116 KPAVPSRYAQFAT
+1116 KPAVPSRYAQFAL

-1157 SPVPPVNRVT
+1157 SPVPPINRVS
-1167 PLSPPNEVRQG
+1167 PLSTPNEG

-1208 RVQSVVP
+1208 RVLSVVP

-1248 SMDEALKQGALLMD
+1248 SMDVALKQGSLLMD
-1262 VRRQGR
+1262 VRRQGG
-1268 NSWGRDQPSLPFK
+1268 NNWGRDQPSLPFK

-1313 TIVKTVN
+1313 TIVQTVN

-1325 ANNYGSNGMNGGFSE
+1325 ANNYGSNGMNGGFRE
-1340 DSETV
+1340 DSETK

-1363 EQGSAGLSVSSL
+1363 EQGSTGLSVSSL

-1380 GSETATSNL
+1380 GSETEISNL
-1389 PMPSITTSSTR
+1389 PVPSITTSSTR
-1400 WSLDPEDE
+1400 WSWDQEDE

-1441 QKDFTSNSK
+1441 QKDFALSSK

-1471 RRDQERQHLEEE
+1471 RREQERQHLEEE
-1483 RRKREEQQRLEQ
+1483 RRKREAQQRLED

-1512 KRREAERRQQEEQDK
+1512 KRREEERRQQEEQDK
-1527 VDTFG
+1527 MDTFG

-1553 LDEAKPD
+1553 LDEPKPD
-1560 IKGVYSRHRGLAS
+1560 IK
-1573 WLLEEELRRKKNRQ
+1573 
-1587 LTASELELERRNIV
+1587 
-1601 NAMKYRNPERAGSLS
+1601 AGSLS

-1624 EPQSYAEVERQQIIQ
+1624 EPQSYAEVERQQII
-1639 EMKKKTP
+1639 EDMKKKTP

-1660 SNTAKQPANLPMR
+1660 SNTAKQPVNLAMR

-1682 VPCSSWRSSWAPGST
+1682 VPRPSWRSSWAPGST

-1734 FRQSWSPSTPP
+1734 LRQSWSPSTPP
-1745 TATSPD
+1745 SATSPD
-1751 PESKAPLRNKSVSGR
+1751 PESKAPPRNKSVSGR
-1766 KICSFCN
+1766 KICSFCK

>member
-1 MEWQQSSVDYE
+1 MDWRQQSSVDYE
-12 SAFSEAQKWIEAVTQ
+12 SAFSEAQRWIEAVTQ
-27 KRFGSSNFRSSLE
+27 KRFGSSHFRSSLE

-82 VGLNQAQL
+82 LGLNQAQL
-90 FHPGDLQDLSTRVTV
+90 FHPGDLQDLSTRGTV
-105 KHQESS
+105 KYQESS
-111 RRLKNVLITLYWLSR
+111 RRLKNVLITLYWLGR
-126 KAYADPFYNGPYL
+126 KAYADPLYNGPYL

-150 TLHKALEDYTS
+150 TLYKALEDYTS

-178 PLTGHKREDSLD
+178 LLTGHKREDSLD
-190 SLDSLDSRTYST
+190 SLDSLDSRTYSI
-202 SSDTI
+202 SSDTT

-253 RDKQSGHVPAP
+253 KDKQSGHVPAP

-293 SQVRAGSD
+293 
-301 PSSVTDLKSQ
+301 
-311 SPHLSRA
+311 
-318 YDYESTDSDVDRPDP
+318 
-333 DVVLD
+333 
-338 DLASRRFH
+338 
-346 SPTPLAPTN
+346 
-355 FAIPIHPLGA
+355 
-365 AAIPRTNRPRVT
+365 
-377 VTNAPQQTL
+377 
-386 TRLSTQSQTYTRPGS
+386 
-401 AGLCIYDDSEE
+401 
-412 DDDEFGYADPVQDD
+412 
-426 LYARK
+426 
-431 VGLTP
+431 
-436 QPSANLYFDQFLPKF
+436 
-451 WTQEEDAHIKKIKLG
+451 
-466 SQRRPWYRKIQGF
+466 
-479 RSVSHPRSGSSSE
+479 
-492 DSDGDINP
+492 
-500 WHSLPSLSRTQSE
+500 
-513 PPPSHSHSPEG
+513 
-524 HTHSSLTTTASSQT
+524 
-538 QPLMVAYQSVGLPRI
+538 
-553 EAPDFWPRPDPTSGP
+553 
-568 RLLKCEKHTLLGREH
+568 
-583 PNDPYNVSAD
+583 
-593 ILPDL
+593 
-598 ENDDMFT
+598 
-605 RRTKTFQSSDDLAK
+605 
-619 LKYGHFLV
+619 
-627 PRRRPATDV
+627 
-636 TVVTPHREGEPVYP
+636 
-650 DIEKD
+650 
-655 DVVFRRVQQ
+655 
-664 QIHQRPLSGAP
+664 
-675 DNYHPVPIPEP
+675 
-686 WTLPPKLQAKLM
+686 
-698 CAPYEPTQRQPKPAT
+698 
-713 KPEVQLKTD
+713 
-722 DMLLRKLKA
+722 
-731 LNTQGIANPGA
+731 
-742 SQNVA
+742 
-747 VTQKGPSFPSSC
+747 
-759 SEEDLQKWQ
+759 
-768 AIREASRVRY
+768 
-778 RKRLMV
+778 
-784 ERLLQE
+784 RLLQE
-790 TSSTDGSQSVSDIT
+790 ASSTDGSQSVGDIT

-809 SNLSRE
+809 SNLNRE

-829 ENEEQWQDDLSRW
+829 ENEEQWQNDLSRW
-842 KNKRRSVN
+842 KSKRRSVN
-850 SDIVKKKEERDQID
+850 SDIVKKKEEREEID
-864 QITSTSSSRRSKTFS
+864 QITSTSNFRRSKTFS
-879 EMQDERESRGQS
+879 EMQDERESRGQT

-938 LMEEEPVA
+938 LMEEEPIA
-946 GTLASDQTDL
+946 GTLASEQTDL
-956 PTKRDYSSTRNTTNS
+956 PTKRDNSGTRYTTNS

-978 TRSLL
+978 TQSLL

-1000 ISPIKPTSESKRS
+1000 TSPIKPTASKR
-1013 TTSTVLNSSQQSKSI
+1013 TITSTVLNSSQQSKSI
-1028 NSTTPVETNSS
+1028 DSTKPVENNSS
-1039 SISFVSKT
+1039 SISFVNKT

-1056 SDRVSA
+1056 SDQVSA
-1062 FLPKSYQRSDSSRL
+1062 FLPRSYRGSDSSRL

-1101 EDSHKRMNGEKDSLK
+1101 EDSHKRMNGERDSLK
-1116 KPAVPSRYAQFAT
+1116 KPAVPSRYAQFAL

-1157 SPVPPVNRVT
+1157 SPVPPINRVS
-1167 PLSPPNEVRQG
+1167 PLSTPNEG

-1208 RVQSVVP
+1208 RVLSVVP

-1248 SMDEALKQGALLMD
+1248 SMDVALKQGSLLMD
-1262 VRRQGR
+1262 VRRQGG
-1268 NSWGRDQPSLPFK
+1268 NNWGRDQPSLPFK

-1313 TIVKTVN
+1313 TIVQTVN

-1325 ANNYGSNGMNGGFSE
+1325 ANNYGSNGMNGGFRE
-1340 DSETV
+1340 DSETK

-1363 EQGSAGLSVSSL
+1363 EQG
-1375 VYLCG
+1375 
-1380 GSETATSNL
+1380 GSETEISNL
-1389 PMPSITTSSTR
+1389 PVPSITTSSTR
-1400 WSLDPEDE
+1400 WSWDQEDE

-1441 QKDFTSNSK
+1441 QKDFALSSK

-1471 RRDQERQHLEEE
+1471 RREQERQHLEEE
-1483 RRKREEQQRLEQ
+1483 RRKREAQQRLED

-1512 KRREAERRQQEEQDK
+1512 KRREEERRQQEEQDK
-1527 VDTFG
+1527 MDTFG

-1553 LDEAKPD
+1553 LDEPKPD
-1560 IKGVYSRHRGLAS
+1560 IKGVYSRHRGLAG
-1573 WLLEEELRRKKNRQ
+1573 WLLEEELRRKNSHQ
-1587 LTASELELERRNIV
+1587 VTANELELERRNIV

-1624 EPQSYAEVERQQIIQ
+1624 EPQSYAEVERQQII
-1639 EMKKKTP
+1639 EDMKKKTP

-1660 SNTAKQPANLPMR
+1660 SNTAKQPVNLAMR

-1682 VPCSSWRSSWAPGST
+1682 VPRPSWRSSWAPGST

-1734 FRQSWSPSTPP
+1734 LRQSWSPSTPP
-1745 TATSPD
+1745 SATSPD
-1751 PESKAPLRNKSVSGR
+1751 PESKAPPRNKSVSGR
-1766 KICSFCN
+1766 KICSFCK

>member
-105 KHQESS
+105 KHSVINRTLLPYRHQESS

-293 SQVRAGSD
+293 R
-301 PSSVTDLKSQ
+301 
-311 SPHLSRA
+311 
-318 YDYESTDSDVDRPDP
+318 
-333 DVVLD
+333 
-338 DLASRRFH
+338 
-346 SPTPLAPTN
+346 
-355 FAIPIHPLGA
+355 
-365 AAIPRTNRPRVT
+365 
-377 VTNAPQQTL
+377 
-386 TRLSTQSQTYTRPGS
+386 
-401 AGLCIYDDSEE
+401 
-412 DDDEFGYADPVQDD
+412 
-426 LYARK
+426 
-431 VGLTP
+431 
-436 QPSANLYFDQFLPKF
+436 
-451 WTQEEDAHIKKIKLG
+451 
-466 SQRRPWYRKIQGF
+466 
-479 RSVSHPRSGSSSE
+479 
-492 DSDGDINP
+492 
-500 WHSLPSLSRTQSE
+500 
-513 PPPSHSHSPEG
+513 
-524 HTHSSLTTTASSQT
+524 
-538 QPLMVAYQSVGLPRI
+538 
-553 EAPDFWPRPDPTSGP
+553 
-568 RLLKCEKHTLLGREH
+568 
-583 PNDPYNVSAD
+583 
-593 ILPDL
+593 
-598 ENDDMFT
+598 
-605 RRTKTFQSSDDLAK
+605 
-619 LKYGHFLV
+619 
-627 PRRRPATDV
+627 
-636 TVVTPHREGEPVYP
+636 
-650 DIEKD
+650 
-655 DVVFRRVQQ
+655 
-664 QIHQRPLSGAP
+664 
-675 DNYHPVPIPEP
+675 
-686 WTLPPKLQAKLM
+686 
-698 CAPYEPTQRQPKPAT
+698 
-713 KPEVQLKTD
+713 
-722 DMLLRKLKA
+722 
-731 LNTQGIANPGA
+731 
-742 SQNVA
+742 
-747 VTQKGPSFPSSC
+747 
-759 SEEDLQKWQ
+759 
-768 AIREASRVRY
+768 
-778 RKRLMV
+778 
-784 ERLLQE
+784 
-790 TSSTDGSQSVSDIT
+790 SQSVSDIT

>member
-1 MEWQQSSVDYE
+1 MDWRQQSSVDYE
-12 SAFSEAQKWIEAVTQ
+12 SAFSEAQRWIEAVTQ
-27 KRFGSSNFRSSLE
+27 KRFGSSHFRSSLE

-82 VGLNQAQL
+82 LGLNQAQL
-90 FHPGDLQDLSTRVTV
+90 FHPGDLQDLSTRGTV
-105 KHQESS
+105 KYQESS
-111 RRLKNVLITLYWLSR
+111 RRLKNVLITLYWLGR
-126 KAYADPFYNGPYL
+126 KAYADPLYNGPYL

-150 TLHKALEDYTS
+150 TLYKALEDYTS

-178 PLTGHKREDSLD
+178 LLTGHKREDSLD
-190 SLDSLDSRTYST
+190 SLDSLDSRTYSI
-202 SSDTI
+202 SSDTT

-253 RDKQSGHVPAP
+253 KDKQSGHVPAP

-293 SQVRAGSD
+293 
-301 PSSVTDLKSQ
+301 
-311 SPHLSRA
+311 
-318 YDYESTDSDVDRPDP
+318 
-333 DVVLD
+333 
-338 DLASRRFH
+338 
-346 SPTPLAPTN
+346 
-355 FAIPIHPLGA
+355 
-365 AAIPRTNRPRVT
+365 
-377 VTNAPQQTL
+377 
-386 TRLSTQSQTYTRPGS
+386 
-401 AGLCIYDDSEE
+401 
-412 DDDEFGYADPVQDD
+412 
-426 LYARK
+426 
-431 VGLTP
+431 
-436 QPSANLYFDQFLPKF
+436 
-451 WTQEEDAHIKKIKLG
+451 
-466 SQRRPWYRKIQGF
+466 
-479 RSVSHPRSGSSSE
+479 
-492 DSDGDINP
+492 
-500 WHSLPSLSRTQSE
+500 
-513 PPPSHSHSPEG
+513 
-524 HTHSSLTTTASSQT
+524 
-538 QPLMVAYQSVGLPRI
+538 
-553 EAPDFWPRPDPTSGP
+553 
-568 RLLKCEKHTLLGREH
+568 
-583 PNDPYNVSAD
+583 
-593 ILPDL
+593 
-598 ENDDMFT
+598 
-605 RRTKTFQSSDDLAK
+605 
-619 LKYGHFLV
+619 
-627 PRRRPATDV
+627 
-636 TVVTPHREGEPVYP
+636 
-650 DIEKD
+650 
-655 DVVFRRVQQ
+655 
-664 QIHQRPLSGAP
+664 
-675 DNYHPVPIPEP
+675 
-686 WTLPPKLQAKLM
+686 
-698 CAPYEPTQRQPKPAT
+698 
-713 KPEVQLKTD
+713 
-722 DMLLRKLKA
+722 
-731 LNTQGIANPGA
+731 
-742 SQNVA
+742 
-747 VTQKGPSFPSSC
+747 
-759 SEEDLQKWQ
+759 
-768 AIREASRVRY
+768 
-778 RKRLMV
+778 
-784 ERLLQE
+784 RLLQE
-790 TSSTDGSQSVSDIT
+790 ASSTDGSQSVGDIT

-809 SNLSRE
+809 SNLNRE

-829 ENEEQWQDDLSRW
+829 ENEEQWQNDLSRW
-842 KNKRRSVN
+842 KSKRRSVN
-850 SDIVKKKEERDQID
+850 SDIVKKKEEREEID
-864 QITSTSSSRRSKTFS
+864 QITSTSNFRRSKTFS
-879 EMQDERESRGQS
+879 EMQDERESRGQT

-938 LMEEEPVA
+938 LMEEEPIA
-946 GTLASDQTDL
+946 GTLASEQTDL
-956 PTKRDYSSTRNTTNS
+956 PTKRDNSGTRYTTNS

-978 TRSLL
+978 TQSLL

-1000 ISPIKPTSESKRS
+1000 TSPIKPTASKR
-1013 TTSTVLNSSQQSKSI
+1013 TITSTVLNSSQQSKSI
-1028 NSTTPVETNSS
+1028 DSTKPVENNSS
-1039 SISFVSKT
+1039 SISFVNKT

-1056 SDRVSA
+1056 SDQVSA
-1062 FLPKSYQRSDSSRL
+1062 FLPRSYRGSDSSRL

-1101 EDSHKRMNGEKDSLK
+1101 EDSHKRMNGERDSLK
-1116 KPAVPSRYAQFAT
+1116 KPAVPSRYAQFAL

-1157 SPVPPVNRVT
+1157 SPVPPINRVS
-1167 PLSPPNEVRQG
+1167 PLSTPNEG

-1208 RVQSVVP
+1208 RVLSVVP

-1248 SMDEALKQGALLMD
+1248 SMDVALKQGSLLMD
-1262 VRRQGR
+1262 VRRQGG
-1268 NSWGRDQPSLPFK
+1268 NNWGRDQPSLPFK

-1313 TIVKTVN
+1313 TIVQTVN

-1325 ANNYGSNGMNGGFSE
+1325 ANNYGSNGMNGGFRE
-1340 DSETV
+1340 DSETK
-1345 NNKESISL
+1345 NNK
-1353 KNLKRRSEFF
+1353 
-1363 EQGSAGLSVSSL
+1363 
-1375 VYLCG
+1375 G
-1380 GSETATSNL
+1380 GSETEISNL
-1389 PMPSITTSSTR
+1389 PVPSITTSSTR
-1400 WSLDPEDE
+1400 WSWDQEDE

-1441 QKDFTSNSK
+1441 QKDFALSSK

-1471 RRDQERQHLEEE
+1471 RREQERQHLEEE
-1483 RRKREEQQRLEQ
+1483 RRKREAQQRLED

-1512 KRREAERRQQEEQDK
+1512 KRREEERRQQEEQDK
-1527 VDTFG
+1527 MDTFG

-1553 LDEAKPD
+1553 LDEPKPD
-1560 IKGVYSRHRGLAS
+1560 IKGVYSRHRGLAG
-1573 WLLEEELRRKKNRQ
+1573 WLLEEELRRKNSHQ
-1587 LTASELELERRNIV
+1587 VTANELELERRNIV

-1624 EPQSYAEVERQQIIQ
+1624 EPQSYAEVERQQII
-1639 EMKKKTP
+1639 EDMKKKTP

-1660 SNTAKQPANLPMR
+1660 SNTAKQPVNLAMR

-1682 VPCSSWRSSWAPGST
+1682 VPRPSWRSSWAPGST

-1734 FRQSWSPSTPP
+1734 LRQSWSPSTPP
-1745 TATSPD
+1745 SATSPD
-1751 PESKAPLRNKSVSGR
+1751 PESKAPPRNKSVSGR
-1766 KICSFCN
+1766 KICSFCK

>member
-293 SQVRAGSD
+293 
-301 PSSVTDLKSQ
+301 
-311 SPHLSRA
+311 
-318 YDYESTDSDVDRPDP
+318 
-333 DVVLD
+333 
-338 DLASRRFH
+338 
-346 SPTPLAPTN
+346 
-355 FAIPIHPLGA
+355 
-365 AAIPRTNRPRVT
+365 
-377 VTNAPQQTL
+377 
-386 TRLSTQSQTYTRPGS
+386 
-401 AGLCIYDDSEE
+401 
-412 DDDEFGYADPVQDD
+412 
-426 LYARK
+426 
-431 VGLTP
+431 
-436 QPSANLYFDQFLPKF
+436 
-451 WTQEEDAHIKKIKLG
+451 
-466 SQRRPWYRKIQGF
+466 
-479 RSVSHPRSGSSSE
+479 
-492 DSDGDINP
+492 
-500 WHSLPSLSRTQSE
+500 
-513 PPPSHSHSPEG
+513 
-524 HTHSSLTTTASSQT
+524 
-538 QPLMVAYQSVGLPRI
+538 
-553 EAPDFWPRPDPTSGP
+553 
-568 RLLKCEKHTLLGREH
+568 
-583 PNDPYNVSAD
+583 
-593 ILPDL
+593 
-598 ENDDMFT
+598 
-605 RRTKTFQSSDDLAK
+605 
-619 LKYGHFLV
+619 
-627 PRRRPATDV
+627 
-636 TVVTPHREGEPVYP
+636 
-650 DIEKD
+650 
-655 DVVFRRVQQ
+655 
-664 QIHQRPLSGAP
+664 
-675 DNYHPVPIPEP
+675 
-686 WTLPPKLQAKLM
+686 
-698 CAPYEPTQRQPKPAT
+698 
-713 KPEVQLKTD
+713 
-722 DMLLRKLKA
+722 
-731 LNTQGIANPGA
+731 
-742 SQNVA
+742 
-747 VTQKGPSFPSSC
+747 
-759 SEEDLQKWQ
+759 
-768 AIREASRVRY
+768 
-778 RKRLMV
+778 
-784 ERLLQE
+784 RLLQE

-1167 PLSPPNEVRQG
+1167 PLSPPNEG

-1268 NSWGRDQPSLPFK
+1268 NC
-1281 SHKTINLTSLD
+1281 
-1292 PLGSSEKR
+1292 SSEKR

-1363 EQGSAGLSVSSL
+1363 EQ
-1375 VYLCG
+1375 G

-1512 KRREAERRQQEEQDK
+1512 KRREAERRQQEEQ
-1527 VDTFG
+1527 
-1532 YTNAYRELS
+1532 E
-1541 YSHRS
+1541 S

-1560 IKGVYSRHRGLAS
+1560 IK
-1573 WLLEEELRRKKNRQ
+1573 
-1587 LTASELELERRNIV
+1587 
-1601 NAMKYRNPERAGSLS
+1601 AGSLS